1 MKFAELIDQS
11 RPDNNEM
18 AAFTT
23 VILHNLANNYS
34 SKKLPEYQADLIN
47 NKDYTKDYVEA
58 QLHISENYKIPPLM
72 VSLVAALWNK
82 NLFDYLSKHSDLA
95 SYKMRFSECGL
106 FDMVKSISQKKDHE
120 KKYYVSNRD
129 RLVNKIYSYDEV
141 FTELVEDVY
150 MKGYTF
156 GLDMETD
163 SESESEMIAL
173 LNDYLDFNL
182 FSIRAAKKF
191 LIEN

>member
-58 QLHISENYKIPPLM
+58 QLHISEKYKIPPLM

-129 RLVNKIYSYDEV
+129 RLVYKIYSYDEV

-156 GLDMETD
+156 GLDMET
-163 SESESEMIAL
+163 EREMIAL
-173 LNDYLDFNL
+173 LNDYLDFSL
-182 FSIRAAKKF
+182 FSIRAAEKI
-191 LIEN
+191 L